1 MKVSYEN
8 INNDPNCSFRTLYI
22 NLPVSMLRWEYHY
35 HPEIELVCVVSG
47 NGSRHV
53 GYHKSNFRDGDLV
66 LIGSNVPH
74 SGFGFNSIDPH
85 EEIVIQFSEE
95 IIQFPVKVKELND
108 IRKMIALSKFGIMFN
123 SETKNK
129 LLPMFYEIM
138 EMKGEKK
145 YFQLLRILAEL
156 SVDKNYQLLNKE
168 AMPHTII
175 TKNKERLQ
183 TIFTYVEKN
192 YDKDIDI
199 IEVANLANLTLPS
212 FCNFFKKTTKM
223 TFTEFLN
230 RYRIDKACTMI
241 LQGKSISE
249 CCYNTGYNNISYFNR
264 TFKKYVG
271 KTPTEFNNELII

>member
-145 YFQLLRILAEL
+145 IL
-156 SVDKNYQLLNKE
+156 S
-168 AMPHTII
+168 I
-175 TKNKERLQ
+175 T
-183 TIFTYVEKN
+183 
-192 YDKDIDI
+192 
-199 IEVANLANLTLPS
+199 
-212 FCNFFKKTTKM
+212 
-223 TFTEFLN
+223 
-230 RYRIDKACTMI
+230 
-241 LQGKSISE
+241 
-249 CCYNTGYNNISYFNR
+249 
-264 TFKKYVG
+264 
-271 KTPTEFNNELII
+271 